1 MLEQRS
7 QATTCANRILIIDD
21 NKDIHADFR
30 KVFDVAG
37 RKDDDLENLEVELFG
52 SYHGQTE
59 MRRNIRLEVE
69 IDSAYQGEEGI
80 LMALGAAKEG
90 RPYYMAFVDVRMP
103 PGIDGIQTIKRLW
116 KHLPGLPCVICTA
129 FSDYDWK
136 EIAIQLGKSGN
147 LLILKKPFDAI
158 EVLQLA
164 QSMAEKVELGKSV
177 HRSLEMLERKVQE
190 LTKAE
195 EKLQR
200 SNLELLQAKNALEA
214 QAAELARKSEL
225 LEAAR
230 QSAEA
235 ANRAKGQFLA
245 TMSHELRTPLNGV
258 LGMSQLLLNT
268 RLDPQQ
274 QRYAR
279 TAHSSAEVLL
289 RLINDILDFSKIEAG
304 KLELET
310 IDFDF
315 RHVVESVA
323 ELVAPQA
330 RRKGLELACSVQPDI
345 PRQLRGDPNRLQQVL
360 ANLASNAV
368 KFTDRGEVVIRAI
381 LEQPRRG
388 EPAAL
393 AAGWEQRL
401 TVRFTVTDTG
411 IGIDPERMDRLFQSF
426 SQVDSSTTRRYG
438 GTGLGLAISKH
449 LCSLMGGQ
457 IGVQSKPGQGSTFW
471 CTMVLEK
478 SPLQESKHPLLGAV
492 PRDVRVL
499 VVDDNATCREI
510 VEEQLISWGFQA
522 QTARDGPAALA
533 ALRAAASAGKAFQLA
548 ILDFQMPGMD
558 GEKLAQAIKADAA
571 LAQTKLLLL
580 SYLGEPLEAA
590 RLEAAGFAD
599 CLSKPVQQSHLLETI
614 LKTLAGGTRN
624 TAPDG
629 SEAPRSPSASS
640 RSHAPRGSEALAGK
654 KRGRILL
661 AEDNEVNQFL
671 VQEILERANFVCDIV
686 SNGQEAVQALLER
699 PYDVVFMDC
708 HMPEMDGFQ
717 ATQLIRQ
724 KERAGLLAGHRSSP
738 LPIIALTANAL
749 AGDQEICL
757 QAGMTD
763 YLSKPFYPEQVV
775 QAVET
780 HLPAAGPQR
789 QQEIDEESA
798 PEMGTSEAAPL
809 DLQTLLRRCLGNPEV
824 MEKSVT
830 KFQKRLPEELQL
842 IEQSLALEESSKLAL
857 LAHSLKGA
865 AASLSAESLQAAA
878 AQLEKHARKGD
889 LAAAR
894 HCLADLRE
902 QCRRILQFDLHEIER
917 FCVAGAVSGA
927 S

>member
-1 MLEQRS
+1 M
-7 QATTCANRILIIDD
+7 TCANRILIIDD
-21 NKDIHADFR
+21 NKDIHTDFR
-30 KVFDVAG
+30 KVFDVAS
-37 RKDDDLENLEVELFG
+37 RKDDDLDTLELELFG
-52 SYHGQTE
+52 SNHGQSE

-80 LMALGAAKEG
+80 AMALEAAKRG

-103 PGIDGIQTIKRLW
+103 PGIDGIQTIKKLW

-164 QSMAEKVELGKSV
+164 QSMAEKVELSKSV

-190 LTKAE
+190 LTQTE
-195 EKLQR
+195 EELQR
-200 SNLELLQAKNALEA
+200 SNLELLRAKNALEA

-230 QSAEA
+230 ASAEA
-235 ANRAKGQFLA
+235 ANQAKSQFLA

-258 LGMSQLLLNT
+258 LGMTQLLLNT
-268 RLDPQQ
+268 RLDTQQ

-289 RLINDILDFSKIEAG
+289 HLINDILDVSKIEAG

-315 RHVVESVA
+315 RHAVESVA

-330 RRKGLELACSVQPDI
+330 RRKGLELACSIQPDI
-345 PRQLRGDPNRLQQVL
+345 PRQLRGDPSRLQQVL

-368 KFTDRGEVVIRAI
+368 KFTERGEVVLRAT
-381 LEQPRRG
+381 LE
-388 EPAAL
+388 
-393 AAGWEQRL
+393 EQNEQQL

-411 IGIDPERMDRLFQSF
+411 IGIAPERMDRLFQSF

-449 LCSLMGGQ
+449 LCTLMGGQ

-478 SPLQESKHPLLGAV
+478 SPHQESEHPLLGAA
-492 PRDVRVL
+492 PRNVRVL

-510 VEEQLISWGFQA
+510 VEQQLRSWGLRA
-522 QTARDGPAALA
+522 QTAANGPAALA
-533 ALRAAASAGKAFQLA
+533 VLRTAADRGEPFQLA
-548 ILDFQMPGMD
+548 ILDFQMPEMN
-558 GEKLAQAIKADAA
+558 GEQLALAIKADAA

-580 SYLGEPLEAA
+580 SYLGEPLEAS

-599 CLSKPVQQSHLLETI
+599 CLTKPVQQSHLLEII
-614 LKTLAGGTRN
+614 LKVLAGSTRSA
-624 TAPDG
+624 APACP
-629 SEAPRSPSASS
+629 EAPRAPSGGQS
-640 RSHAPRGSEALAGK
+640 APRQSGK

-671 VQEILERANFVCDIV
+671 VAEILRNANFVCDIV
-686 SNGQEAVQALLER
+686 GNGQEAVQALLER
-699 PYDVVFMDC
+699 PYDLVFMDC

-717 ATQLIRQ
+717 ATQLIRE
-724 KERAGLLAGHRSSP
+724 KERAGLLAGQRTSQ

-749 AGDQEICL
+749 EGDQEICL

-775 QAVET
+775 QKVEA
-780 HLPAAGPQR
+780 HLSQFPASPQR
-789 QQEIDEESA
+789 QQGTKGEID
-798 PEMGTSEAAPL
+798 PEAAPL
-809 DLQTLLRRCLGNPEV
+809 NINDLLRRCLGNPQV
-824 MEKSVT
+824 AQKSVA
-830 KFQKRLPEELQL
+830 KFQKQLSEELRQ
-842 IEQSLALEESSKLAL
+842 IEQVLALGESTKLAL

-865 AASLSAESLQAAA
+865 AASLSAEGLQVAA
-878 AQLEKHARKGD
+878 AQLEKHAKEGD

-894 HCLADLRE
+894 YCLADLHE
-902 QCRRILQFDLHEIER
+902 QCWRILQFDLCELTPTL
-917 FCVAGAVSGA
+917 VG
-927 S
+927 

>member
-1 MLEQRS
+1 MIH
-7 QATTCANRILIIDD
+7 ANRILIIDD
-21 NKDIHADFR
+21 NKDIHTDFR

-37 RKDDDLENLEVELFG
+37 RKDDELDNLEVELFG
-52 SYHGQTE
+52 SNQGQSE
-59 MRRNIRLEVE
+59 IRRNIRLEVE
-69 IDSAYQGEEGI
+69 IDSAYQGEQGI
-80 LMALGAAKEG
+80 AMALEAAKKG

-136 EIAIQLGKSGN
+136 EIAIHLGKTGN
-147 LLILKKPFDAI
+147 LLILKKPFDVI

-164 QSMAEKVELGKSV
+164 QSMAEKVELSKSV

-190 LTKAE
+190 LTKTE
-195 EKLQR
+195 EELQR

-214 QAAELARKSEL
+214 QTAELARKSEL
-225 LEAAR
+225 LESAR
-230 QSAEA
+230 QSAET
-235 ANRAKGQFLA
+235 ANRAKSQFLA

-258 LGMSQLLLNT
+258 LGMTQLLSNT
-268 RLDPQQ
+268 HLEPQQ

-315 RHVVESVA
+315 RHAVESVA

-330 RRKGLELACSVQPDI
+330 RRKALELACSIQPDI

-368 KFTDRGEVVIRAI
+368 KFTERGEVVIRAA
-381 LEQPRRG
+381 LEQQR
-388 EPAAL
+388 
-393 AAGWEQRL
+393 EQRL
-401 TVRFTVTDTG
+401 IVRFTVTDTG
-411 IGIDPERMDRLFQSF
+411 IGISPERIDRLFQSF

-438 GTGLGLAISKH
+438 GTGLGLAISRH
-449 LCSLMGGQ
+449 LCALMGGQ
-457 IGVQSKPGQGSTFW
+457 IGVESKPGQGSTFW

-478 SPLQESKHPLLGAV
+478 SPHQESEHPLLGTA
-492 PRDVRVL
+492 PRDLRVL
-499 VVDDNATCREI
+499 IVDDNATCREI
-510 VEEQLISWGFQA
+510 VEQQLKSWGMRT
-522 QTARDGPAALA
+522 QTAADGPAALA
-533 ALRAAASAGKAFQLA
+533 ALSAAASAGEPFQLA

-558 GEKLAQAIKADAA
+558 GEKLALAIKADPA
-571 LAQTKLLLL
+571 LTQTKLLLL
-580 SYLGEPLEAA
+580 SYLGEPLESS

-599 CLSKPVQQSHLLETI
+599 SLTKPVQQSNLLETI
-614 LKTLAGGTRN
+614 LKTLTGAMRN
-624 TAPDG
+624 TASASP
-629 SEAPRSPSASS
+629 EAPRSPSSKKASG
-640 RSHAPRGSEALAGK
+640 PVGK

-661 AEDNEVNQFL
+661 AEDNEVNQFF
-671 VQEILERANFVCDIV
+671 VSEILDNANFACDIV

-699 PYDVVFMDC
+699 PYDLVFMDC

-717 ATQLIRQ
+717 ATQLIRE
-724 KERAGLLAGHRSSP
+724 KERAGLLAGRRTTP

-757 QAGMTD
+757 KAGMTD

-775 QAVET
+775 QTVET
-780 HLPAAGPQR
+780 YLSVDSPQH
-789 QQEIDEESA
+789 QQGIDGEIN
-798 PEMGTSEAAPL
+798 PEAGTSEAAPL
-809 DLQTLLRRCLGNPEV
+809 DLNDLLRRCLGKPEV
-824 MEKSVT
+824 MQRSIA
-830 KFQKRLPEELQL
+830 KFQKGLPEEMRQ
-842 IEQSLALEESSKLAL
+842 IEQCLARGESKKLAL

-865 AASLSAESLQAAA
+865 AASLSAGSLQAAA
-878 AQLEKHARKGD
+878 AQLEKHAKDGD

-894 HCLADLRE
+894 CCLAELRK
-902 QCRRILQFDLHEIER
+902 QCRRILPFDLQEVTPIL
-917 FCVAGAVSGA
+917 VG
-927 S
+927 